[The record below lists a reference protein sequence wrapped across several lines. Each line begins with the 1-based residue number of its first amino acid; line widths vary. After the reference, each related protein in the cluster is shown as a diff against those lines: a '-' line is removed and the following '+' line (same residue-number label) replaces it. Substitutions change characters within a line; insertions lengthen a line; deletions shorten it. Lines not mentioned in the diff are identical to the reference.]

1 MPLKVLKALWGMT
14 GPLEEQLRAV
24 ALAGYDGVE
33 ARIDRTEDLKELK
46 RLLCDYKLDCVAL
59 VVSKG
64 QETPEVNACL
74 SKEVEQAL
82 TLEPIA
88 INSHGGRDRWTMNE
102 HLRFFEH
109 ALNVEDAA
117 GVTISHET
125 HRKYSF
131 YFPPVAGA
139 ILRHFPELKLTA
151 DFAHWVVVCET
162 MLEEH
167 AEDVALACERAHLI
181 HGRVGYPE
189 GPQVPDP
196 RAPEYA
202 MYVAQHKAWW
212 DAILKHQL
220 VRGMSQTI
228 FTSEYGPPPY
238 LHLMPYTQQPVADMW
253 ELGLDAS
260 ARFRAQYAA
269 AVQDHNVRMH
279 TESENA

>member
-1 MPLKVLKALWGMT
+1 M
-14 GPLEEQLRAV
+14 E
-24 ALAGYDGVE
+24 
-33 ARIDRTEDLKELK
+33 
-46 RLLCDYKLDCVAL
+46 
-59 VVSKG
+59 
-64 QETPEVNACL
+64 
-74 SKEVEQAL
+74 
-82 TLEPIA
+82 
-88 INSHGGRDRWTMNE
+88 E

-109 ALNVEDAA
+109 ALKVERAA
-117 GVTISHET
+117 GLSISHET

-162 MLEEH
+162 MLDEH

-202 MYVAQHKAWW
+202 PYVAQHEAWW

-220 VRGMSQTI
+220 TRGVSQTI

-260 ARFRAQYAA
+260 ERFRAQYATA
-269 AVQDHNVRMH
+269 LRDHNLQMPI
-279 TESENA
+279 ESNNK